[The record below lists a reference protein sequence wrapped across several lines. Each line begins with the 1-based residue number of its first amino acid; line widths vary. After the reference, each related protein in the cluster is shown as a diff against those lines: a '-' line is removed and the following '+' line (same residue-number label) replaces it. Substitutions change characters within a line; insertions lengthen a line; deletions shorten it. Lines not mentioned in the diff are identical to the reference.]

1 MLVRI
6 IMLPVVAGVSYEV
19 LKLLAKSENVIVRAL
34 RAPGLAL
41 QRLTTKEPSMDML
54 EVAIASFKGVLV
66 MEGLLP
72 EGEDMP
78 KSQSE
83 QDASDAG
90 PVCGGQCPETQPEI
104 AHAENEERLSGHE
117 YQTEAAEEK
126 A

>member
-1 MLVRI
+1 
-6 IMLPVVAGVSYEV
+6 
-19 LKLLAKSENVIVRAL
+19 
-34 RAPGLAL
+34 
-41 QRLTTKEPSMDML
+41 MDML
-54 EVAIASFKGVLV
+54 EVAISSFKGVLV

-72 EGEDMP
+72 EGEDTP

-90 PVCGGQCPETQPEI
+90 PACGGQCPETQPEI